1 MKRCEHVLLGE
12 ADGAEHLMRDGRAF
26 GRGFGAADFGGGGFE
41 EQRVVD
47 APCAIASA
55 AEPETASAAATS
67 PASRARFCCTA
78 WNLPIG
84 RSKATRS
91 LA

>member
-1 MKRCEHVLLGE
+1 MQHVLLGKT
-12 ADGAEHLMRDGRAF
+12 DGAEDLMRDTCAF
-26 GRGFGAADFGGGGFE
+26 GCGFGAADLCRDCFKE
-41 EQRVVD
+41 RRVIEGAALASV
-47 APCAIASA
+47 SA
-55 AEPETASAAATS
+55 AEPDTASAAATS